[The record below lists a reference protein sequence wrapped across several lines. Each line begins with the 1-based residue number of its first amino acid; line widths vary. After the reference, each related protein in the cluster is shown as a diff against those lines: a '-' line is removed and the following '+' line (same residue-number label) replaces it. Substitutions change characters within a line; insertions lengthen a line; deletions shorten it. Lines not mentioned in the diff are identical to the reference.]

1 MKIKTISSIIFWPMI
16 ALVSYDL
23 TIGMKLYSS
32 SAHMNEVVAKRKVM
46 RSICEEL
53 RMEAAALGKL

>member
-1 MKIKTISSIIFWPMI
+1 MI